1 LKIKAEFHY
10 AKTYEAQGDIIEAI
24 SHLKEIDKTESNN
37 NASDEEIYAKS
48 LLNLGRLYFQQNNLR
63 ESFQYLQKLF
73 NKTKN
78 STNKKLLDIASIN
91 YGMIK
96 GSQSMNDYIKL
107 INNSEY
113 EEFLKLKLKYFKDD
127 NKN

>member
-1 LKIKAEFHY
+1 MRVKAEFHY

-24 SHLKEIDKTESNN
+24 SHLKEIDNKEKQNN
-37 NASDEEIYAKS
+37 TNDDEIYAKS
-48 LLNLGRLYFQQNNLR
+48 LLNLGRLYFQQLDLKNSGYFLLK
-63 ESFQYLQKLF
+63 FF

-78 STNKKLLDIASIN
+78 STNKKLLDIASVN
-91 YGMIK
+91 LGMIR

-113 EEFLKLKLKYFKDD
+113 EDFLKLKLKYFVEP
-127 NKN
+127 KN

>member
-1 LKIKAEFHY
+1 MKIKAEFHY